1 MASNAKLA
9 VATRNAMLDAITSA
23 LGSNALI
30 DIYSGTQP
38 AGPATA
44 ITTQTLLA
52 QLACSATFAPA
63 AASGLLTANAITQ
76 DSSANA
82 SGTATWFRAKTS
94 GGAGVLDGNV
104 STSGTFDLILNTT
117 SITAAGPVSVTSCVI
132 TAPGG

>member
-23 LGSNALI
+23 ISTSGLVN
-30 DIYSGTQP
+30 IYSGTQP

-52 QLACSATFAPA
+52 QLACSSTFAPA
-63 AASGLLTANAITQ
+63 ASAGVLTANAITQ

-82 SGTATWFRAKTS
+82 SGTATWFRVTTS
-94 GGAGVLDGNV
+94 GGTAVLDGNV
-104 STSGTFDLILNTT
+104 GTTSAFDLALNTT
-117 SITAAGPVSVTSCVI
+117 SITAAGPVSVTSLVI

>member
-1 MASNAKLA
+1 MASNPKIAA
-9 VATRNAMLDAITSA
+9 ATRNAMLDAITTA
-23 LGSNALI
+23 LGSNGLI
-30 DIYSGTQP
+30 DIYSGAQP

-94 GGAGVLDGNV
+94 GGTGVLDGTV
-104 STSGTFDLILNTT
+104 GTASSDLILNTT
-117 SITAAGPVSVTSCVI
+117 SIVAAGPVSVTSLTI